1 MTFYGLFKKQ
11 FFVRILKATT
21 KTAGSGSAYRSGSES
36 GSISQRLGSADPDPH
51 QNVMDPEH
59 CPLPPSPI
67 SELDRRHTGR
77 MRKEDNL
84 LTGEGGRGVGGA
96 KSYDDGEKAWSS
108 KSHSILSGIS
118 VRLYGKNLRVSR

>member
-1 MTFYGLFKKQ
+1 M
-11 FFVRILKATT
+11 T
-21 KTAGSGSAYRSGSES
+21 KTAGSGSVSRSGSESGS

-59 CPLPPSPI
+59 CPPPSPI

-77 MRKEDNL
+77 MRKKDNL

-96 KSYDDGEKAWSS
+96 KSYEDGEKTWSS
-108 KSHSILSGIS
+108 INNSILSDVS
-118 VRLYGKNLRVSR
+118 VRLHEKIEGKPINKICHNF